1 MKYAGYV
8 QTKCA
13 EGVNDMEQKK
23 DVKQNQ
29 TTKEKKL
36 TKHGEIKGKL
46 EVPDT
51 RELRDGSGG
60 N

>member
-8 QTKCA
+8 QTNRE
-13 EGVNDMEQKK
+13 EGVDDMEQKK
-23 DVKQNQ
+23 DGKQNQ

-36 TKHGEIKGKL
+36 TKPGEIKGKL

-51 RELRDGSGG
+51 RERRDGPGG

>member
-1 MKYAGYV
+1 MKYAGYA
-8 QTKCA
+8 QTNCV
-13 EGVNDMEQKK
+13 EGVDDMEQNK
-23 DVKQNQ
+23 DLKQNQ

-36 TKHGEIKGKL
+36 TKPGEIKGKL

-51 RELRDGSGG
+51 RERRDGPGG